1 MSSLLETKEVIKN
14 FYSKNEVYLA
24 PVLKFLL
31 AFVIFLMINSKLGYM
46 ERIDNIV
53 VVLVAA
59 LFCSFMPL
67 KATAVL
73 SGIFMLLHYFA
84 LAPECALVVLV
95 LFLLMFLLYIRYVPK
110 ETIVVLLTPILFFLK
125 MPYLI
130 PVAMG
135 LIGGPASIISVTFG
149 VIISY
154 LVEYTELNAT
164 TITSMDAESALTR
177 LRFVVDGLLGNKA
190 MIVTIL
196 AFAVTLMLV
205 YVLRRQSMDH
215 AWTIA
220 IIAGVLTDI
229 AILIIGDFFFDLNY
243 SIAGVLIGSL
253 IAGVLCRGL
262 EFFAFNL
269 DYSRTENVQFED
281 DEYYYYV
288 KAVPKITVA
297 TPDRKVKKITTKRE
311 EAPRSKTVSTTV
323 KTSHGVT
330 RTSTEDR
337 RIQR

>member
-24 PVLKFLL
+24 PALKFLL

-110 ETIVVLLTPILFFLK
+110 ETIVVLLTPILFLQK

-130 PVAMG
+130 TVAMG
-135 LIGGPASIISVTFG
+135 LIGGPASINSVTFG
-149 VIISY
+149 VNNY
-154 LVEYTELNAT
+154 YHVEYKE
-164 TITSMDAESALTR
+164 
-177 LRFVVDGLLGNKA
+177 
-190 MIVTIL
+190 
-196 AFAVTLMLV
+196 
-205 YVLRRQSMDH
+205 Q
-215 AWTIA
+215 
-220 IIAGVLTDI
+220 
-229 AILIIGDFFFDLNY
+229 
-243 SIAGVLIGSL
+243 
-253 IAGVLCRGL
+253 
-262 EFFAFNL
+262 
-269 DYSRTENVQFED
+269 
-281 DEYYYYV
+281 
-288 KAVPKITVA
+288 
-297 TPDRKVKKITTKRE
+297 
-311 EAPRSKTVSTTV
+311 
-323 KTSHGVT
+323 
-330 RTSTEDR
+330 
-337 RIQR
+337 